1 MIHSIISITLIHK
14 VTTTRGDLM
23 ISEYIKALL
32 LIFVAEM
39 GDKTQI
45 LAMIFSTRYKIQK
58 VLIGVAIGSFLNHGI
73 AIVLGRYIG
82 TLVPTYILQMIAGLA
97 FLGFALWTVLEKDD
111 DEEDELGSSSGK
123 GAIITVASAFF
134 LGELGDKTQ
143 LTAITLSVDAAYPV
157 LILLGTVSGMVL
169 TSSLGIF
176 VGSKIGHKVPDRV
189 LKIFSALVFTLF
201 GSIKLMTTV
210 PSKFVTWYTS
220 LGLVLVIVLILVLTV
235 KAFISWR
242 QLSRRT
248 AYQKAAKQVYD
259 YFNQVEEDIEL
270 LCRGVNHCGSCAGT
284 GCAIGY
290 LKTLVKQYKTSG
302 VIEDETLLREEIVF
316 VKDKF
321 EVNRLVGI
329 LAVTIIDLQTHDS
342 KDVHQV
348 KEVIEMILLD
358 RIIPWKADSHLYLE
372 EIKLINEEIASKL
385 TGIIV
390 RET

>member
-1 MIHSIISITLIHK
+1 MF
-14 VTTTRGDLM
+14 
-23 ISEYIKALL
+23 SEYIKALL

-45 LAMIFSTRYKIQK
+45 LAMLFSTRYKIQK

-82 TLVPTYILQMIAGLA
+82 TLVPTYLLQLVAGIA

-111 DEEDELGSSSGK
+111 DQEETLDGKASK

-143 LTAITLSVDAAYPV
+143 LTAITLSVDAAYPF

-176 VGSKIGHKVPDRV
+176 VGSKIGHKIPDRL
-189 LKIFSALVFTLF
+189 LKIFSALVFTVF
-201 GSIKLMTTV
+201 GSIKLVTTV
-210 PSKFVTWYTS
+210 PNHLVTWYSVFGFT
-220 LGLVLVIVLILVLTV
+220 LVIIVILVLTF
-235 KAFISWR
+235 KAFINWR
-242 QLSRRT
+242 RLSQET
-248 AYQKAAKQVYD
+248 AYQKVSQQVYD
-259 YFNQVEEDIEL
+259 YFNQVEEDIED
-270 LCRGVNHCGSCAGT
+270 LCRGLNHCGSCAGT

-290 LKTLVKQYKTSG
+290 LKTLVKQYQTSG
-302 VIEDETLLREEIVF
+302 VINDQKKLRQEIVF

-321 EVNRLVGI
+321 EPNRLIGI
-329 LAVTIIDLQTHDS
+329 LAVTVMDLRTNNS
-342 KDVHQV
+342 EAVHHV
-348 KEVIEMILLD
+348 KEVIEMLLFD
-358 RIIPWKADSHLYLE
+358 EIIPWQGDLDGYLE
-372 EIKLINEEIASKL
+372 AVGLLDLDVALRLRKL
-385 TGIIV
+385 IV